1 MFKRI
6 VRKVCASTIVCCA
19 LLGAGAKVFAQDA
32 LVPSIHFLNGPTWLR
47 GEKNNAIVR
56 VDNPGTSP
64 LEAELELSA
73 SAFHTSQHT
82 SIAVPAHGTTQIIF
96 RVEAPVETRDNLVA
110 DLVSTLRSGNRA
122 IASAQFQV
130 TVHAALM
137 AIVDAPSGVVF
148 PRSED
153 QLNAIVHP
161 TLASVNLPG
170 ATVLH
175 IRVKNWSEQLREVGF
190 GATGANLEISLPV
203 SRLEIPAGTEKSVEL
218 AATPLIGTG
227 LYRLFITMNAANF
240 QFREEI
246 AIAAVAEREALA
258 YAFDYDHDGF
268 DDVILENR
276 DLRCFI
282 SPHAGGRSF
291 AFVRKDTNSNAFDS
305 EGGLRDHLI
314 TPNDVHDPTAQKW
327 LELYNRPYSFRIES
341 ATGRK
346 AVIELDVEAADMY
359 PRGVQLKRMLSL
371 AGDQDMLVETTA
383 ITPHGKKRPQ
393 ALVLESSVPFRIAG
407 QPSYNQW
414 FAEGRPTLDFEAGKK
429 ITLPAGLRFIGTHN
443 EKKGET
449 FTIVL
454 LTKPHALEIVS
465 ESDSALFRLTFP
477 NFRHANR
484 TYTYMVGYSIEK
496 QLPEL
501 H

>member
-1 MFKRI
+1 
-6 VRKVCASTIVCCA
+6 VAA
-19 LLGAGAKVFAQDA
+19 AKVFAQDA
-32 LVPSIHFLNGPTWLR
+32 LLPSIHFLNGPTWLR

-56 VDNPGTSP
+56 VDNPGTST

-73 SAFHTSQHT
+73 SPFQTSQHT
-82 SIAVPAHGTTQIIF
+82 SLAVPAHGSIQIIF
-96 RVEAPVETRDNLVA
+96 RVEVPVETTESLIC
-110 DLVSTLRSGNRA
+110 DLASTLRIGDRE

-130 TVHAALM
+130 TVHAALSVKVE
-137 AIVDAPSGVVF
+137 ASSGVVF

-153 QLNAIVHP
+153 QLNPVVHP

-170 ATVLH
+170 AAVFH
-175 IRVKNWSEQLREVGF
+175 IRVTNGSEQPREVGF
-190 GATGANLEISLPV
+190 GATGLNLEISVPA
-203 SRLEIPAGTEKSVEL
+203 SKLEIPAGAEKNVEL
-218 AATPLIGTG
+218 AATPLTGTG
-227 LYRLFITMNAANF
+227 LYHLFLTMEAANF

-305 EGGLRDHLI
+305 EGGLRDNLI
-314 TPNDVHDPTAQKW
+314 TPNDVPGPTAQKW
-327 LELYNRPYSFRIES
+327 LGLYNRPYSFRIES

-346 AVIELDVEAADMY
+346 ATIELDYQAPDIY
-359 PRGVQLKRMLSL
+359 HRGVQLKRTLSL

-383 ITPHGKKRPQ
+383 ITPYGKKRPQ
-393 ALVLESSVPFRIAG
+393 ALVLESSVPFRIPG

-414 FAEGRPTLDFEAGKK
+414 FAEGRPALDFEPGKQ
-429 ITLPAGLRFIGTHN
+429 IDLPAGLRFIGTHN
-443 EKKGET
+443 ADSGET

-454 LTKPHALEIVS
+454 LTRPRALGLVS
-465 ESDSALFRLTFP
+465 ESHSAVFRLTYP
-477 NFRHANR
+477 DFRHANR

-496 QLPEL
+496 QLPEV